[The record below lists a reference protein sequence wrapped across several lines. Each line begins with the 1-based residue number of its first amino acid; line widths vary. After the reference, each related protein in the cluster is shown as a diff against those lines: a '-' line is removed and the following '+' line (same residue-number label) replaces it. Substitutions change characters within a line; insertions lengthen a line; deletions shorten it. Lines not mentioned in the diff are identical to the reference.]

1 MYCISNKFYCYV
13 EVYRSCC
20 AMSYRCVPCTMI
32 WKRNHLHVCSCHMI
46 IRCYVESNLLW
57 IRSVKTI
64 AVTRMLLDKKEV
76 VICPNDLDTTE
87 TLPFLVHF
95 NVNRITFDCNDSVGK
110 GHSVCIAKEDVTSWN
125 CKNNG
130 ILCIF
135 AEFLS
140 TQKNQQPVR
149 HATQNLSNVTICAYN
164 IDRVVHVVIQYCWRQ
179 VHNVIMEH

>member
-1 MYCISNKFYCYV
+1 MLKRIDLAVQAPNAMIWHS
-13 EVYRSCC
+13 S
-20 AMSYRCVPCTMI
+20 AMSYHLRSAVHNWI
-32 WKRNHLHVCSCHMI
+32 WNRNNLHVCSCHMI
-46 IRCYVESNLLW
+46 IHCYVERILLW

-64 AVTRMLLDKKEV
+64 AVTRMLLDKKEA

-135 AEFLS
+135 ADFLS
-140 TQKNQQPVR
+140 TRKNQQPVR
-149 HATQNLSNVTICAYN
+149 MQLKICAT
-164 IDRVVHVVIQYCWRQ
+164 
-179 VHNVIMEH
+179 